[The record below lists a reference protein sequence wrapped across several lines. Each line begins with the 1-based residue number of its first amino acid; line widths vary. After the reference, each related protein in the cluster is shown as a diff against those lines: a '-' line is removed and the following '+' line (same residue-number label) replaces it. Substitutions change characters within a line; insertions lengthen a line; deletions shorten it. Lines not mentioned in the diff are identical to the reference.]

1 MKYDD
6 ERKKQLQDLFDKF
19 VEKTLFH
26 CKKSFKH
33 VVPQVDIC
41 MVMGMCKLLEN
52 MLNQFEVKNLD
63 LVFTFACIW
72 CIGGGYAIKDG
83 IDYKANFSNWW
94 KNEFKS
100 PKFPSKGTVFD
111 YYMDLESNKPEGWEK
126 MSDNEILSTI
136 DTSKSIQ
143 SYTIPTV
150 ETISAS
156 FLMNQFINIKHCTI
170 LVGMPG
176 TGKT

>member
-1 MKYDD
+1 
-6 ERKKQLQDLFDKF
+6 
-19 VEKTLFH
+19 
-26 CKKSFKH
+26 
-33 VVPQVDIC
+33 

-52 MLNQFEVKNLD
+52 MLATNEVKTLD
-63 LVFTFACIW
+63 IVFTFVCIW
-72 CIGGGYAIKDG
+72 CIGGGYATKDG
-83 IDYKANFSNWW
+83 VQYKDMFSNWW
-94 KNEFKS
+94 KTEFKA

-111 YYMDLESNKPEGWEK
+111 YYMDLEANKPEDWSK
-126 MSDNEILSTI
+126 LSDSDIISTI

-156 FLMNQFINIKHCTI
+156 YLMNQFINIKHCCI